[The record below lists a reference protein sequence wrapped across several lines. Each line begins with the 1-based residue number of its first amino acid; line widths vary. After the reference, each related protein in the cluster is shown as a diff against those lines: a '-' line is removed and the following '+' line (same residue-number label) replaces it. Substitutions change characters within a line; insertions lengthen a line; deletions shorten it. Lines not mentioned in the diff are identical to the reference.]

1 MADRVLPYG
10 AWPSPIT
17 PALVAGAQ
25 VVLGWPQ
32 LTREALWWTEARP
45 HEGGRVAL
53 LRRERRHG
61 RIVEVT
67 RAGFSLRTRA
77 QEYGGRAYAVA
88 EGVVV
93 GCNQADQ
100 RLYRLPG
107 VTPGWAL
114 TPESDGALR
123 YAEPVIDLPRQR
135 VLAVRE
141 DHRRGGEPETTLVA
155 VALDGAGGAGEVL
168 CAGHDFV
175 AAPTLSADGRR
186 LAWLTWDH
194 PDMPWDAT
202 RLWVAE
208 LDGAGRPGAPTA
220 IAGGSQES
228 VLQPLWLADGSL
240 VFASDRTGFWNL
252 WRWDGRST
260 SCLREDAAEY
270 AGPLW
275 SLGQR
280 WFAALDARTLA
291 VTVTRDGFTGL
302 AWLDLPSGS
311 LRPVDLPGVVEV
323 AEPTACDGQ
332 VAVLAAAADA
342 PSALLLVA
350 GGSGQHRAVVS
361 GAALPFGPDRI
372 ARPRPIWFA
381 STGGRRTHAF
391 HYPPTNPACRGP
403 ANERPP
409 LIVRSHGGP
418 TSAARAALSLGTQ
431 FWTSR
436 GFAVVDVNY
445 GGSTGFGRAYRC
457 RLDGQWGVVDVED
470 CLAAARH
477 LVAEG
482 LADAARLAIR
492 GGSAAGFTT
501 LCALTFHDLFKVGAS
516 YYGIGDLEALARDT
530 HKFESRYLDRL
541 VGPLP
546 EARALY
552 RARSP
557 IHHVDRLNCPVI
569 FFQGLDDAAVPP
581 NQAEAMVAAL
591 RAKGLPVAYLAFPGE
606 GHGFRKAETI
616 VAAQQAEHSFFCRVL
631 GIEPAEGLAPLPEG
645 AC

>member
-1 MADRVLPYG
+1 MTRRILPYG
-10 AWPSPIT
+10 AWPSPISA
-17 PALVAGAQ
+17 ALVAGAQ
-25 VVLGWPQ
+25 VVLGWPE
-32 LTREALWWTEARP
+32 LTREALWWTETRP
-45 HEGGRVAL
+45 QEGGRVAL
-53 LRRERRHG
+53 LRRDRRHG
-61 RIVEVT
+61 RTVEVT

-88 EGVVV
+88 AGVVV

-114 TPESDGALR
+114 TAESDGALR
-123 YAEPVIDLPRQR
+123 YAEPVIDLARQR
-135 VLAVRE
+135 VLAIRE
-141 DHRRGGEPETTLVA
+141 DHRRAGEPETTVVA
-155 VALDGAGGAGEVL
+155 IPLDGAGGAGEIL
-168 CAGHDFV
+168 CGGHDFV
-175 AAPTLSADGRR
+175 AAPALSADGRR
-186 LAWLTWDH
+186 LAWLSWDH

-202 RLWVAE
+202 CLWVAE
-208 LDGAGRPGAPTA
+208 LDAAGRPGSATA
-220 IAGGSQES
+220 IAGGSDEA
-228 VLQPLWLADGSL
+228 VLQPLWLVDGSL

-252 WRWDGRST
+252 WRWDGRSLA
-260 SCLREDAAEY
+260 CLREDTAEY

-280 WFAALDARTLA
+280 WYAAVDARTLA
-291 VTVTRDGFTGL
+291 VTVARDGFTQL
-302 AWLDLPSGS
+302 AWLDVASGA
-311 LRPVDLPGVVEV
+311 LRPVALPGVVEV

-342 PSALLLVA
+342 PSALLLAAADGAPPEALV
-350 GGSGQHRAVVS
+350 R
-361 GAALPFGPDRI
+361 GAALPFEPGWI
-372 ARPRPIWFA
+372 ARPRPLWFA
-381 STGGRRTHAF
+381 SAGGRPTHAF
-391 HYPPTNPACRGP
+391 HYPPTSPECRGP
-403 ANERPP
+403 EAAQPP

-445 GGSTGFGRAYRC
+445 GGSTGFGRAYRR

-477 LVAEG
+477 LVAQG
-482 LADAARLAIR
+482 LADPARLAIR

-541 VGPLP
+541 IGPLP
-546 EARALY
+546 EARPLY

-557 IHHVDRLNCPVI
+557 LHHVDRLSCPVI

-581 NQAEAMVAAL
+581 SQAEAMVAAL
-591 RAKGLPVAYLAFPGE
+591 RAKGLPVAYLAFAGE

-616 VAAQQAEHSFFCRVL
+616 IAAQQAEHSFFCHVL
-631 GIEPAEGLAPLPEG
+631 GIVPAEGLTPLPDDLG
-645 AC
+645 